1 MKHIALILIGLLA
14 VSTSCIAENTVE
26 PIVFRTLL
34 IIKPSTNV
42 TTGEKTIQ
50 STMTPEDIAAVTRV
64 YMEYAP
70 KIVQTLTKGRV
81 QWKPKVIVSMFPLTS
96 LSYIKSSKSYWA
108 GPKDVVKDIDEYV
121 TPGTYDTFCIYYKP
135 LLNDGTRP
143 LPVNSDWG
151 LSPRATTNHAGM
163 SSVHWKNP
171 KTLTYETAS
180 TEAFVHEW
188 LHNLEYF
195 YQAKGVKLPKG
206 GLQGAETNG
215 YTSIKG
221 TWKKWYA
228 DFLNGKVKD
237 ADGTYSGLGE
247 TAWAKGTLRDAALRL
262 TPKYMRQKIKAGATN
277 RLAGLPQKGQWR
289 SESQTPV
296 KYTTPKV
303 VRFASSYSIT
313 MNNIKA
319 NDHRLFR
326 SMKLKP
332 NTPYLFAANI
342 QTVNVKVAEAGGMIG
357 AAIEAGK
364 QRSRSVAGTQ
374 SGQYVATEFVTDDE
388 GKADVILRI
397 GGQGSI
403 AKGSATFRDLRLI
416 EIPK

>member
-1 MKHIALILIGLLA
+1 MKHIALTLIGLLA
-14 VSTSCIAENTVE
+14 VSTSCLAENKVA

-34 IIKPSTNV
+34 IIKPSTDV
-42 TTGEKTIQ
+42 TLGDKTIK

-70 KIVQTLTKGRV
+70 KIVKTLTNGRV
-81 QWKPKVIVSMFPLTS
+81 QWQPKVIVSKFPLTS
-96 LSYIKSSKSYWA
+96 LSYMKSSKSYWA
-108 GPKDVVKDIDEYV
+108 GPKDVVKDIAEYV

-135 LLNDGTRP
+135 LLNNGKRP

-163 SSVHWKNP
+163 TSVHWKNP
-171 KTLTYETAS
+171 NSLTYETAS

-188 LHNLEYF
+188 LHTLEYF
-195 YQAKGVKLPKG
+195 YQTQGVKRPKG

-215 YTSIKG
+215 YTSIKRIG
-221 TWKKWYA
+221 GKWYA

-262 TPKYMRQKIKAGATN
+262 TQKYMRKQIKAGATN
-277 RLAGLPQKGQWR
+277 LLAGLPRKGQWR
-289 SESQTPV
+289 SESQKPV
-296 KYTTPKV
+296 MYTKPKV
-303 VRFASSYSIT
+303 VRFPNSYSIT

-342 QTVNVKVAEAGGMIG
+342 QTVNVKVTEAGGVIG
-357 AAIEAGK
+357 AAIESGG

-374 SGQYVATEFVTDDE
+374 RGQYVATEFVTGDE
-388 GKADVILRI
+388 GKVDVILRI
-397 GGQGSI
+397 GAKGSF
-403 AKGSATFRDLRLI
+403 AKGSATFRELRLI